1 MAKLTKIAI
10 IGIIVAV
17 VAVAGV
23 VGFLLWPREVYDLS
37 YNFKPGETYVYEAIQ
52 TQEIAGQ
59 KIDTKT
65 KLKTDVLRVKANE
78 FTVRCDMI
86 IQTSQPPQAI
96 KAVWIQTQTSKGKPK
111 SLNIV
116 SVEPPALRRAT
127 EKEVTLNF
135 EQLPATY
142 PVKPLPIAIGPFWG
156 GWTTP
161 IEFEARM
168 PKICINFVGETENRL
183 EGMERIR
190 VPAGEFDCFR
200 LTHEMHLVGEGL
212 VRKNQTLTIKMFT
225 NSIEWVDRESGATI
239 KSETYTEEET
249 KIGTVLT
256 IKTTTE
262 GVKELIRYRPSR
274 LS

>member
-23 VGFLLWPREVYDLS
+23 AGFLLWPREVHDLS
-37 YNFKPGETYVYEAIQ
+37 YNLKPGETYVYEAIQ

-59 KIDTKT
+59 KIETKT

-96 KAVWIQTQTSKGKPK
+96 KVVLIQTQTSKGKPK
-111 SLNIV
+111 SLKIV
-116 SVEPPALRRAT
+116 SVEPPALRRAM
-127 EKEVTLNF
+127 EKELTLNF
-135 EQLPATY
+135 EQLPASY
-142 PVKPLPIAIGPFWG
+142 PAKPLPIAIGPFWG

-168 PKICINFVGETENRL
+168 PGICINFVGETENRL

-212 VRKNQTLTIKMFT
+212 VRKNQMLTIKMFT

-239 KSETYTEEET
+239 KLETHTEEET
-249 KIGTVLT
+249 KVGTALT

-262 GVKELIRYRPSR
+262 GVNELIRYRPGR
-274 LS
+274 LH